1 MSVHFQKLQ
10 VKDWLVYGGQTT
22 IEFTPFQPGKNI
34 VVVHG
39 KNGFGKTSLLRAL
52 EFLFHNSYDREG
64 LLEQWH
70 EHARESGEGSMQ
82 IALEFVYQGKLMK
95 LIRKVDFGSR
105 QGITAVKPSVHLINA
120 DSGELEDQVQDKIE
134 LIIPKKSQ
142 QFVFFDGAEITR
154 YAQRQHDKGIREAI
168 EQVLGIPAVRN
179 LKNDLGKLVD
189 ELEDEQVEMVALQGH
204 SQNLLA
210 EIERFKNEA
219 ASYEKQRADLSEKLN
234 GVQRA
239 TEELEKEVVQIDAIS
254 TEHAQLAAKKE
265 RRADYEEQRKEAND
279 AIKRFLSDAPLHM
292 LVGPLTQLVQE
303 GLARQD
309 SGPSRRDY
317 YLHVKRYLDQL
328 LENGRWDFGA
338 PIPEST
344 GQDIKCETQ
353 RFNELVAGIGTVE
366 RKDISLAEI
375 TDLKALLHRL
385 RDSEDGQNLMD
396 KRDICDEKLEEID
409 KDIRELEANLA
420 GHPLLKV
427 QELFEQKK
435 ELAEREIVLK
445 KDIEARIENLD
456 RVNKEIEDKQRQ
468 LDEATTGT
476 DRGRTLTE
484 TLHTV
489 RQLYKAVDAFVN
501 RLVARK
507 REDIERVATV
517 IFTGIT
523 NKPLEYAGIRVKDD
537 YTLEV
542 YRHDGTVVENKKLSA
557 GEKEVLAYSF
567 ITSLNLSSPN
577 PAPFVMD
584 TPFGHLDSSHRDG
597 LLQSLPELP
606 VQVFLLATDRDLP
619 QQERDQV
626 QAFIAQEFEIKRNQQ
641 EACSTIVEE

>member
-1 MSVHFQKLQ
+1 MSFHFQKLQ

-22 IEFTPFQPGKNI
+22 VEFAPFQPGKNI

-70 EHARESGEGSMQ
+70 DHAREAGEGSME

-95 LIRKVDFGSR
+95 LIRKVDFKQRNGT
-105 QGITAVKPSVHLINA
+105 TAVIPSIELINA
-120 DSGELEDQVQDKIE
+120 DSGELEDQVEDKIE

-154 YAQRQHDKGIREAI
+154 YVQRQHDKGIREAI
-168 EQVLGIPAVRN
+168 EQVLGIPAIRN
-179 LKNDLGKLVD
+179 LKNDLGKLVGD
-189 ELEDEQVEMVALQGH
+189 LGDEQAEIVALQGH

-210 EIERFKNEA
+210 EIERFKDEG
-219 ASYEKQRADLSEKLN
+219 ASYEKRRGDLLEKLN

-239 TEELEKEVVQIDAIS
+239 AEELEKEALQIPAI
-254 TEHAQLAAKKE
+254 AAQRDQLAAKQE
-265 RRADYEEQRKEAND
+265 RRADYEEKRKQADN

-292 LVGPLTQLVQE
+292 LTGTLTRIVQE

-309 SGPSRRDY
+309 SGSSRRDY
-317 YLHVKRYLDQL
+317 YLHVKRYLDWL
-328 LENGRWDFGA
+328 LENGRWNFGA

-344 GQDIKCETQ
+344 GQDIEREVQ
-353 RFNELVAGIGTVE
+353 RFGELAAGMGTVK

-375 TDLKALLHRL
+375 SELQALLRRL
-385 RDSEDGQNLMD
+385 QNSGDSRELMGD
-396 KRDICDEKLEEID
+396 RAVCDEKLEEID
-409 KDIRELEANLA
+409 KDIRKLKANLA
-420 GHPLLKV
+420 GHPLLEV
-427 QELFEQKK
+427 QELFEQKRALT
-435 ELAEREIVLK
+435 EMEMVLK
-445 KDIEARIENLD
+445 QDIEALDENLA
-456 RVNKEIEDKQRQ
+456 RVTKEIDDKNRE

-484 TLHTV
+484 TLHTA
-489 RQLYKAVDAFVN
+489 RQIHQAVDAFVD
-501 RLVARK
+501 RLVAQK
-507 REDIERVATV
+507 REDIEREATN
-517 IFTGIT
+517 IFTRIT

-542 YRHDGTVVENKKLSA
+542 YRRDGTVVENKKLSS

-567 ITSLNLSSPN
+567 ITSLNLSSPS

-597 LLQSLPELP
+597 LLQSLPNLP

-626 QAFIAQEFEIKRNQQ
+626 QTFIAQEFDIKRNQQ
-641 EACSTIVEE
+641 KARSTIVEE

>member
-22 IEFTPFQPGKNI
+22 VEFAPFQPGKNI

-52 EFLFHNSYDREG
+52 EFLFHNGYDREG

-70 EHARESGEGSMQ
+70 DHAREAGEGSME

-95 LIRKVDFGSR
+95 LIRKVDFKPR
-105 QGITAVKPSVHLINA
+105 NGITAVMPSVELINA
-120 DSGELEDQVQDKIE
+120 DSGELENQVQDKIE

-179 LKNDLGKLVD
+179 LKSDLGKLVD
-189 ELEDEQVEMVALQGH
+189 ELEDEQAEIVALQGH
-204 SQNLLA
+204 SQDLLA
-210 EIERFKNEA
+210 EIDRLKNEA
-219 ASYEKQRADLSEKLN
+219 ASYKGQHAGLLDKLN

-239 TEELEKEVVQIDAIS
+239 AEELEKEAAQIVAIAA
-254 TEHAQLAAKKE
+254 ERDQLAAKQE
-265 RRADYEEQRKEAND
+265 RRADYEEQRNRAND

-292 LVGPLTQLVQE
+292 LTGPLKQIVQE
-303 GLARQD
+303 GLARQEGG
-309 SGPSRRDY
+309 SFRRDY
-317 YLHVKRYLDQL
+317 HLHVKRYLDRL
-328 LENGRWDFGA
+328 LENGQWDFGA
-338 PIPEST
+338 PIPESA
-344 GQDIKCETQ
+344 GQDIEREAQ
-353 RFNELVAGIGTVE
+353 RFGELTVGMGTVKK
-366 RKDISLAEI
+366 KDIGITEI
-375 TDLKALLHRL
+375 SELQALLHRL

-396 KRDICDEKLEEID
+396 KRAVYDEKLEEID
-409 KDIRELEANLA
+409 KEVRGLKAKLE
-420 GHPLLKV
+420 GHPLLEV
-427 QELFEQKK
+427 QELFEQRKT
-435 ELAEREIVLK
+435 LAETEMTLK
-445 KDIEARIENLD
+445 QDVEALDKNLA
-456 RVNKEIEDKQRQ
+456 RVTKEIDDKNRE
-468 LDEATTGT
+468 LDEATIGT
-476 DRGRTLTE
+476 DRGRPLTE
-484 TLHTV
+484 TLYTA
-489 RQLYKAVDAFVN
+489 RQLYKAVDAFVD
-501 RLVARK
+501 RLVAQK
-507 REDIERVATV
+507 REDIEREATN
-517 IFTGIT
+517 IFTRIT

-542 YRHDGTVVENKKLSA
+542 YRRDGTVVENKKLSA

-567 ITSLNLSSPN
+567 ITSLNLSSPS

-597 LLQSLPELP
+597 LLQSLPSLP

-619 QQERDQV
+619 HQERDQV
-626 QAFIAQEFEIKRNQQ
+626 QAFIAQEFDIKRNQQ
-641 EACSTIVEE
+641 ESRSTIVQE